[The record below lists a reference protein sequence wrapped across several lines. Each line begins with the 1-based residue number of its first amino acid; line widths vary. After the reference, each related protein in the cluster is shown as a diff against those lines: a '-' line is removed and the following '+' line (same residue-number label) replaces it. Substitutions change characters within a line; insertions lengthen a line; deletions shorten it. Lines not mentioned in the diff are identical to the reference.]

1 MLVFLVKLSLI
12 DHYFIVH
19 WWKFKRSAHSLKQ
32 HFLMVS
38 GFDEGQNFNTL
49 FWNKSED
56 LADPDMS
63 KISSQERRKYPGCGQ
78 LTSSPGT
85 MKLVL
90 PSRYPSFFLPLF
102 RTRFR
107 QGSSGSERAAPMSET
122 APAPPLHSNTTRTKT
137 GESQLGLGVSE
148 QFLKTL
154 IEKYLLT
161 EIL

>member
-1 MLVFLVKLSLI
+1 MKVQTLCSFNR
-12 DHYFIVH
+12 
-19 WWKFKRSAHSLKQ
+19 WQ

-38 GFDEGQNFNTL
+38 GFDKGQHSNTL
-49 FWNKSED
+49 FSNKSED

-107 QGSSGSERAAPMSET
+107 QGSSGWSGQLRSRRQPRPRPST
-122 APAPPLHSNTTRTKT
+122 QIPPEPKT
-137 GESQLGLGVSE
+137 GESQLGLGVSDK
-148 QFLKTL
+148 FL
-154 IEKYLLT
+154 
-161 EIL
+161 

>member
-1 MLVFLVKLSLI
+1 MKVQTLCSFNR
-12 DHYFIVH
+12 
-19 WWKFKRSAHSLKQ
+19 WQ

-38 GFDEGQNFNTL
+38 GFDKGQHSNTL
-49 FWNKSED
+49 FSNKSED

-107 QGSSGSERAAPMSET
+107 QGSSGSGGSGQLRCRRQPRPRPSTQM
-122 APAPPLHSNTTRTKT
+122 PPEPKT
-137 GESQLGLGVSE
+137 GESQLGLGVSDE
-148 QFLKTL
+148 FLKT
-154 IEKYLLT
+154 
-161 EIL
+161 